1 RTTAHLWRSLA
12 VAVVSTYAAL
22 AGHLL
27 GGGQLPGTLGLALP
41 LALSVLGC
49 LIFAGRTAPILRTAI
64 SVSISQGLF
73 HALFMV
79 GAGGSHASSDLGP
92 AAHHAHV
99 TSIAISSTGQGMNHA
114 MEQGMVPMWL
124 GHVFAAIAT
133 VVFLSRVDR
142 ALALI
147 LDLGRAVLWPLL
159 MVLRIVV
166 LPTPFGAGNQP
177 RRQRTAILTAQA
189 VSSVSSPRGPPT
201 TSLSCN

>member
-1 RTTAHLWRSLA
+1 
-12 VAVVSTYAAL
+12 
-22 AGHLL
+22 
-27 GGGQLPGTLGLALP
+27 
-41 LALSVLGC
+41 
-49 LIFAGRTAPILRTAI
+49 
-64 SVSISQGLF
+64 
-73 HALFMV
+73 
-79 GAGGSHASSDLGP
+79 
-92 AAHHAHV
+92 
-99 TSIAISSTGQGMNHA
+99 